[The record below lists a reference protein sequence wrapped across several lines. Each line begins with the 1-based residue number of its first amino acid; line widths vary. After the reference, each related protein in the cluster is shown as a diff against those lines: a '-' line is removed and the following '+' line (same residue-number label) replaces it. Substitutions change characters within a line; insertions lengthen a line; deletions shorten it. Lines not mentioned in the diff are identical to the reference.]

1 MQLKK
6 NFVTV
11 VTKSKSSLGEHSNI
25 LEVTRERISEL
36 ENGLIKF
43 MPSEQQVES
52 RLGDEVRRSSETY
65 ATVTEDLTFVLLD
78 SRRAR
83 EECGNKKY
91 S

>member
-11 VTKSKSSLGEHSNI
+11 VTKSKSSLDELSNI
-25 LEVTRERISEL
+25 LEVTRERISEV

-52 RLGDEVRRSSETY
+52 RLGDKVHRSSETY
-65 ATVTEDLTFVLLD
+65 GTVT
-78 SRRAR
+78 
-83 EECGNKKY
+83 
-91 S
+91 